1 MRPLG
6 PRPFGLAATLHDAA
20 ALAQAFGPG
29 ARLSFGAADE
39 TTDILAPKSPV
50 LTPDSANL
58 PKGRPQYIFTFGNA
72 DAAAIAPIAAP
83 MIDALATAGG
93 TGFMAAC
100 LAAPW
105 AGRTVYQGH
114 LFQGGRLQGNLAHEF
129 SMELQGST
137 GLIAHETVAAGATA
151 IRRACAALKE
161 QGRTLA
167 LIDAIND
174 DDCEAIT
181 EALSGLPLIGG
192 SAWLGAQPH
201 LAEPPLPTGP
211 VAILSG
217 ALDRQTIFQVGAAR
231 LAMPVFDLDFS
242 APNPV
247 ADALAWATPKISEPF
262 IIASTAS
269 PDRIAPGAPA
279 TTTLAAIAKSL
290 AEAGV
295 KRFLVTGNDTA
306 SAVIAAL
313 GLRHLTV
320 GAAFG
325 PLRWLESGSL
335 AICVKPG
342 HIGVKS
348 LFLADFEPQI
358 RLNAPAE

>member
-1 MRPLG
+1 MRPL
-6 PRPFGLAATLHDAA
+6 GLAATLHDAV

-39 TTDILAPKSPV
+39 TTDILAPK
-50 LTPDSANL
+50 TPILAPAPSL
-58 PKGRPQYIFTFGNA
+58 PQGRPQYIFTFGNA
-72 DAAAIAPIAAP
+72 GAAAIAPLAAP
-83 MIDALATAGG
+83 MIDVLAATTG

-114 LFQGGRLQGNLAHEF
+114 LFQGGRLQANLAHEF

-137 GLIAHETVAAGATA
+137 GLIAHETVAAGAAA
-151 IRRACAALKE
+151 IRKACAALKE

-174 DDCEAIT
+174 DDCAAIT
-181 EALSGLPLIGG
+181 EALSGFPLIGG
-192 SAWLGAQPH
+192 SAWLAAQPH
-201 LAEPPLPTGP
+201 LAEPPPPSGP

-231 LAMPVFDLDFS
+231 LAMPVFDLDFTR
-242 APNPV
+242 ANPT
-247 ADALAWATPKISEPF
+247 AEALAWAEQKIGEPF

-269 PDRIAPGAPA
+269 PDRITQGAPA
-279 TTTLAAIAKSL
+279 AATLAAIAQGL
-290 AEAGV
+290 AAAGV

-313 GLRHLTV
+313 GLRHLTA

-325 PLRWLESGSL
+325 PLRWLESGTI

-342 HIGVKS
+342 HIGAKS